1 MNIRIEKEKVGMVR
15 VVIAIGND
23 RCGCLSTNY
32 QDCEERGNILAVGF
46 WHRHDERN
54 LMDTLSREA
63 DLILNAYSK
72 MRNYSGAII
81 GTEWK
86 DYRKS

>member
-32 QDCEERGNILAVGF
+32 QDCEERGNIFAVDF

-54 LMDTLSREA
+54 LMDILSMEA
-63 DLILNAYSK
+63 ELILNAYSK

>member
-1 MNIRIEKEKVGMVR
+1 MNIRIDRNKIGMVR

-46 WHRHDERN
+46 
-54 LMDTLSREA
+54 
-63 DLILNAYSK
+63 
-72 MRNYSGAII
+72 
-81 GTEWK
+81 
-86 DYRKS
+86 

>member
-15 VVIAIGND
+15 VVIAVGND

-72 MRNYSGAII
+72 MWNYSGAII
-81 GTEWK
+81 ETEWK

>member
-1 MNIRIEKEKVGMVR
+1 MNISVEEGKVGMVR

-46 WHRHDERN
+46 WHRHDDRHLREILN
-54 LMDTLSREA
+54 LEA

-72 MRNYSGAII
+72 MRNYSGAIV

-86 DYRKS
+86 DYIK

>member
-54 LMDTLSREA
+54 LMDTLRREA

-72 MRNYSGAII
+72 MWNYSGAII